1 MSETICHCF
10 CHTADDIREDVRRN
24 GRSTILEAIT
34 AAKRFGQCRCKEKN
48 PKGT

>member
-10 CHTADDIREDVRRN
+10 GHTAADIREDVRRN
-24 GRSTILEAIT
+24 GRSTILEAIKT
-34 AAKRFGQCRCKEKN
+34 AKRFGQCSCKEKN